1 MTIPDFLLQAWK
13 FVLLGFMYLF
23 FLRVLRAVWA
33 NLRASTAP
41 INASA
46 GLGGATAAS
55 AGTRLGRRNSKT
67 LNQLKVIEPPADKGT
82 IYELADEITIGR
94 AQGCLVSLD
103 DTFVSQLHARVFR
116 KDTKVIL
123 EDLGS
128 TNGTL
133 CNGKKVSAPVTL
145 KKGDRIQVG
154 KTVMEVTR

>member
-41 INASA
+41 LGVSGSQSA
-46 GLGGATAAS
+46 ATQS
-55 AGTRLGRRNSKT
+55 STGKPTKRDPKG
-67 LNQLKVIEPPADKGT
+67 LNQLKVVEPPEDKGT
-82 IYELADEITIGR
+82 VYELADEITIGR
-94 AQGCLVSLD
+94 AQGCLISLD
-103 DTFVSQLHARVFR
+103 DTFVSQLHARVYR
-116 KDTKVIL
+116 RDKKVIL

-133 CNGKKVSAPVTL
+133 CNGKRVSTPVTL
-145 KKGDRIQVG
+145 RKGDRIQVG
-154 KTVMEVTR
+154 KTVMEAQR